1 MKSARD
7 SAQRETDPTTSPG
20 LANKLTP
27 EGVEARAPACGKS
40 AAIKLYTAQL
50 APASKLLFTLPLW
63 GASGAR

>member
-27 EGVEARAPACGKS
+27 EGVEAALAPACGKS
-40 AAIKLYTAQL
+40 AAIKLYTAQ
-50 APASKLLFTLPLW
+50 
-63 GASGAR
+63 